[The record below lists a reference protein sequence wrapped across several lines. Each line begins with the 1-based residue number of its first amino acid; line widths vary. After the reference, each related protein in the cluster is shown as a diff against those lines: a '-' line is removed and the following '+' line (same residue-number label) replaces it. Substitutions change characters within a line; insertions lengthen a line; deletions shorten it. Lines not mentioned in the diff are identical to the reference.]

1 MTTSTT
7 RQTVN
12 KFPGVEGKEQ
22 SSLGTLC
29 TAEASSKGRQW
40 CSQCKQLKKALSLSW
55 ITGNE
60 RHHKEPG
67 SKLCF
72 KGLASAESG

>member
-29 TAEASSKGRQW
+29 TAKADNGVLSASNSRK
-40 CSQCKQLKKALSLSW
+40 LLVF
-55 ITGNE
+55 
-60 RHHKEPG
+60 PG
-67 SKLCF
+67 
-72 KGLASAESG
+72 